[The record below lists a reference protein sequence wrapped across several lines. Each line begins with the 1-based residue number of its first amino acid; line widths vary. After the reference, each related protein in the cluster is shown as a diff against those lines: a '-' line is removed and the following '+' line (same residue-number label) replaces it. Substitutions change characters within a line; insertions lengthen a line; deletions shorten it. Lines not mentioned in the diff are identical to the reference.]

1 MIRILE
7 GRLGCKGD
15 SMALAIEHRTQE
27 GIEILDLRGRLTL
40 GEEDLVLRDEIDKA
54 ISAGHTRLVLDL
66 GKVTD
71 IDTTGLGTL
80 LFALAQLRNAGG
92 GLALADLRL
101 THLKLLVLAK
111 MEAVFEVFH
120 QVQDAVN
127 SFFPER
133 QIRHYDVLEF
143 VESMEPK

>member
-1 MIRILE
+1 
-7 GRLGCKGD
+7 
-15 SMALAIEHRTQE
+15 MALAIEHRTQE